1 MSMFSRCALLAVLAA
16 LALAWPTAAVSQPSP
31 GITVLDPDKLEITGD
46 SVKTLTIRNDTSAT
60 VGLQFSAEP
69 GEEDGSGGTTG
80 GATTPGGAKVTVLPS
95 TSTALQAHAV
105 GQFDLEI
112 SADKPF
118 DGYLSVGVNGAYQS
132 DQGNG
137 TQIPLSIRTAPWWK
151 QPTPVVLE
159 ALLFGI
165 VFVLMRWVAALL
177 FEDRRIWKPSA
188 LMGGVEWDL
197 SKSFGSAVGLFAGV
211 ITALA
216 ESGLLPDTDTTS
228 GVTLFGLSLIFAVL
242 ILLAPVTYT
251 VFQTRIN
258 AQPADQEEIV
268 GRVWAFA
275 VTSAITI
282 GAVAGQLWTSYLM
295 LEELHGRD
303 VLGMAIRLVEA
314 AVLAAG
320 ILLVV
325 HFWRTIGWIVE
336 KQHREAQRQ
345 YARAGVSS
353 TLIDKNKV
361 SVPLADRP
369 RWTPL

>member
-151 QPTPVVLE
+151 QPTLGSRPAV
-159 ALLFGI
+159 
-165 VFVLMRWVAALL
+165 R
-177 FEDRRIWKPSA
+177 
-188 LMGGVEWDL
+188 
-197 SKSFGSAVGLFAGV
+197 GSADL
-211 ITALA
+211 
-216 ESGLLPDTDTTS
+216 
-228 GVTLFGLSLIFAVL
+228 
-242 ILLAPVTYT
+242 
-251 VFQTRIN
+251 
-258 AQPADQEEIV
+258 
-268 GRVWAFA
+268 
-275 VTSAITI
+275 
-282 GAVAGQLWTSYLM
+282 
-295 LEELHGRD
+295 
-303 VLGMAIRLVEA
+303 
-314 AVLAAG
+314 
-320 ILLVV
+320 
-325 HFWRTIGWIVE
+325 
-336 KQHREAQRQ
+336 EAQR
-345 YARAGVSS
+345 
-353 TLIDKNKV
+353 
-361 SVPLADRP
+361 ADGRRRMGP
-369 RWTPL
+369 QQELRFRCWAVRRSDHGSG

>member
-1 MSMFSRCALLAVLAA
+1 MATFSRGALLAVLAA
-16 LALAWPTAAVSQPSP
+16 LALAWPAAAMSQPSP
-31 GITVLDPDKLEITGD
+31 GITILDPDKLEITGD
-46 SVKTLTIRNDTSAT
+46 SVETLTILNGTSAT
-60 VGLQFSAEP
+60 VGLQFSTEP
-69 GEEDGSGGTTG
+69 SEEN
-80 GATTPGGAKVTVLPS
+80 VTVLPS
-95 TSTALQAHAV
+95 TSTALQAHSV

-112 SADKPF
+112 STDKPF
-118 DGYLSVGVNGAYQS
+118 DGYLCVGVNGAFQS

-137 TQIPLSIRTAPWWK
+137 VQIPLSIRTTPWWK
-151 QPTPVVLE
+151 QPTLVVLE
-159 ALLFGI
+159 AVLFGI
-165 VFVLMRWVAALL
+165 LFVLMRWVYALWSK
-177 FEDRRIWKPSA
+177 ERGTWKPSD

-216 ESGLLPDTDTTS
+216 ESGLLPDADTTS
-228 GVTLFGLSLIFAVL
+228 GSTLFGLSVIFAVL
-242 ILLAPVTYT
+242 TLLAPVTYT

-258 AQPADQEEIV
+258 AQPPDQEEIV

-303 VLGMAIRLVEA
+303 VLGIGIRLVEA

-320 ILLVV
+320 ILLFF

-336 KQHREAQRQ
+336 KQGREAKRQ
-345 YARAGVSS
+345 YARAGVS
-353 TLIDKNKV
+353 TALIEEKKGR
-361 SVPLADRP
+361 VPLAHRP